1 MGLVRTKSNP
11 PHSTPCIT
19 LSTPR
24 STSSFALYLQEKEEA
39 EQRPVFTEEG
49 FTFVYVKY
57 NNLYLLSVT
66 KRNANVALMLVY
78 LYRLV
83 DVFKVRPPGPGLTT
97 YCWAGWSCACRSIY
111 AVFWIDGAH

>member
-1 MGLVRTKSNP
+1 LTPQVVAVLAKPTHRHTDPLVP
-11 PHSTPCIT
+11 PSPPPSTTPPPPCPLDT
-19 LSTPR
+19 CA
-24 STSSFALYLQEKEEA
+24 SFALYLQEKEET

-83 DVFKVRPPGPGLTT
+83 DVFKVR
-97 YCWAGWSCACRSIY
+97 ASERREER
-111 AVFWIDGAH
+111 V